1 MVTSKLNLEKLMSL
15 LSLVIPAKPVPA
27 RSMRICLGVC
37 GALLILLGAWIKAGS
52 ASDESAICE
61 LPLPAAGGY
70 EARVALDACSL
81 VTKEEATTYL
91 RAGKGELSAQSH
103 GGASGESSTII
114 SACRYSSRAAPSRSL
129 TISVQRY
136 DSAADLERAFGGG
149 DDPMFQKVSGFDG
162 RAFWRPDAGMLELA
176 AGRDHVVLSIR
187 ENGATS
193 LERAKSLMRK
203 VLARL

>member
-1 MVTSKLNLEKLMSL
+1 MNLS
-15 LSLVIPAKPVPA
+15 SVVPAKPVPA
-27 RSMRICLGVC
+27 RSIWICLGVF
-37 GALLILLGAWIKAGS
+37 GALVILLGVWAKPGS

-61 LPLPAAGGY
+61 IPLPAAGGY
-70 EARVALDACSL
+70 EARAALDACSL
-81 VTKEEATTYL
+81 VTKDEATTYL

-103 GGASGESSTII
+103 GGVGGESSTVITT
-114 SACRYSSRAAPSRSL
+114 CRYSSRTTPSRSL

-162 RAFWRPDAGMLELA
+162 RAFWKPDAGMLELA

-187 ENGATS
+187 ENGAPS

>member
-1 MVTSKLNLEKLMSL
+1 MIL
-15 LSLVIPAKPVPA
+15 AA
-27 RSMRICLGVC
+27 C

-52 ASDESAICE
+52 ASDEGAICE
-61 LPLPAAGGY
+61 IPLPAVGGY
-70 EARVALDACSL
+70 EARAALDACSL
-81 VTKEEATTYL
+81 VTKEEATAYL

-103 GGASGESSTII
+103 AGESGESSTVI
-114 SACRYSSRAAPSRSL
+114 SACRYSSRTVSSRSL

-136 DSAADLERAFGGG
+136 DSAADLERVFGG

-187 ENGATS
+187 ENGAPS
-193 LERAKSLMRK
+193 LDRAKSLMRK